1 MNIENIDINNF
12 LNKYIDFVD
21 NISNKF
27 RYDNNIKH
35 LLYVI
40 VPAFVIKYDIKNEKH
55 ILNCFET
62 IPIVVTG
69 TEDKTITAS
78 FNRKLS
84 VDNGS
89 YKTVKIILLNEFK
102 TANLTDLLDSII
114 HEYNHAINS
123 INYEISYDDKIIKVR
138 TGLSYILYDKKS
150 LKYISKSNEV
160 ALEEILNTMQTEEII
175 EIINSFGKKP
185 ISNYEFNN
193 MLDTLNKEIGSSK
206 FKSDAYMYDSLLT
219 SELIKNKTFTPTICN
234 LRFKG
239 LIDDIPY
246 LFDNV
251 IGRDGEYNRLNELLT
266 KIHKNEWDYN
276 NSKLFRNII
285 LNNIKSDSLKVIDLI
300 REYDSK
306 CIYKHNPE

>member
-1 MNIENIDINNF
+1 MDIDKIDINNF
-12 LNKYIDFVD
+12 LNKYIDFVN

-40 VPAFVIKYDIKNEKH
+40 VPAFIIKYDIKNEKH

-84 VDNGS
+84 YDNS
-89 YKTVKIILLNEFK
+89 TYKTIKIILLNEFK
-102 TANLTDLLDSII
+102 TASLTDLLDSII
-114 HEYNHAINS
+114 HEYNHAVNS
-123 INYEISYDDKIIKVR
+123 INNEITYDDKTIRVR
-138 TGLSYILYDKKS
+138 TGISHILYDKKTFN
-150 LKYISKSNEV
+150 YISKSNEV

-175 EIINSFGKKP
+175 EIINSFGKKS
-185 ISNYEFNN
+185 ISNYEFKN
-193 MLDTLNKEIGSSK
+193 MLDALDREIGSSK
-206 FKSDAYMYDSLLT
+206 FKSDAYEYDSLLT
-219 SELIKNKTFTPTICN
+219 SELINNKTFTPTICN

-239 LIDDIPY
+239 FIDDIPY

-251 IGRDGEYNRLNELLT
+251 IGRDGEYKRLNDLLT
-266 KIHKNEWDYN
+266 RIHDNEWEYN
-276 NSKLFRNII
+276 KAVLFKNRI
-285 LNNIKSDSLKVIDLI
+285 LNSIKSDSLKVIDLI

-306 CIYKHNPE
+306 CIYKHDS